1 MTLRNPLPEPIVRAM
16 DAAERQLGEPIGLDD
31 LARAAGLSRF
41 HFHRVFRKAVGEP
54 AGVFVERLRLER
66 AALLLLA
73 GEIPIT
79 ELAWEVGFR
88 NPETFARRFRAR
100 FEVTA
105 RDYRRRQL
113 ELWRHMGLEAGR
125 DPGGP
130 GGIIEIDELPAL
142 EIEFERTIAPLGDD
156 DAFTFDRT
164 ATPWSELARVS
175 PVLVGRTLD
184 SPGITPPG
192 RVRFD
197 RGVVVESARATPG
210 LCRGRLARGPHA
222 IVTIAGHG
230 PTPSLVYQRLFVW
243 ALGGPYRLSPG
254 PVVEICHED
263 QVLVCQ
269 PVREHFGGA
278 AWFPSSGSRSTGR

>member
-1 MTLRNPLPEPIVRAM
+1 M
-16 DAAERQLGEPIGLDD
+16 DAAERLLGEPIGIDD

-41 HFHRVFRKAVGEP
+41 HFHRVFRQAVDEP
-54 AGVFVERLRLER
+54 AAAFVERLRLER

-100 FEVTA
+100 FDVTA
-105 RDYRRRQL
+105 RDYRGKQL
-113 ELWRHMGLEAGR
+113 ELWRRLGLEAGR

-130 GGIIEIDELPAL
+130 GGPIEIDELPAL

-156 DAFTFDRT
+156 GVLTFDR
-164 ATPWSELARVS
+164 AEPPWSDLARTS
-175 PVLVGRTLD
+175 PVFVGRTLD
-184 SPGITPPG
+184 APGITPPG
-192 RVRFD
+192 RVRID
-197 RGVVVESARATPG
+197 RGVIVESPRGTPG

-222 IVTIAGHG
+222 IVTIAGRG
-230 PTPSLVYQRLFVW
+230 PAPPLVYQRLFVW
-243 ALGGPYRLSPG
+243 ALGGSHRLAPG

-263 QVLVCQ
+263 RLLVCQ